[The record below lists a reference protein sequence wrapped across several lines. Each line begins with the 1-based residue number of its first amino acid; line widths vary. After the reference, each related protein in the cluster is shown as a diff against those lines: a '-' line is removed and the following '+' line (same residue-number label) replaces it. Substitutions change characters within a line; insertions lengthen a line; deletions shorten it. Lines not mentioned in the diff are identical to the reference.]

1 MRATA
6 PTGPLVAALSAAG
19 ATLVGKVLTEALAF
33 SPHGANVRYGS
44 TGVSASCCG
53 IWGLRDAL
61 G

>member
-1 MRATA
+1 
-6 PTGPLVAALSAAG
+6 VAALSAAG